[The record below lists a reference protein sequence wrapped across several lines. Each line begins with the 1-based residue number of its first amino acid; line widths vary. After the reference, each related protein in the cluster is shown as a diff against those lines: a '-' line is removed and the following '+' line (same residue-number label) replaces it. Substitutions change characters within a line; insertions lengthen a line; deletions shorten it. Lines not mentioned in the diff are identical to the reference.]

1 MQSDFIDGGAINW
14 ANQSDGKD
22 TQTQIGNLMQAGGLV
37 SGSPVMGTS
46 PLAMSGQLNM
56 AHGGHVDEP
65 TPEALISK
73 IREEFRKRGLDFD
86 RYMAQRMAHSGQ

>member
-1 MQSDFIDGGAINW
+1 MQSDFIDGGAIDW

-37 SGSPVMGTS
+37 SGSPVMATS

-56 AHGGHVDEP
+56 AHGGHVAEP
-65 TPEALISK
+65 TPDALIAK
-73 IREEFRKRGLDFD
+73 IKEEFHKRGLDFD
-86 RYMAQRMAHSGQ
+86 RYMAQRMAHQ